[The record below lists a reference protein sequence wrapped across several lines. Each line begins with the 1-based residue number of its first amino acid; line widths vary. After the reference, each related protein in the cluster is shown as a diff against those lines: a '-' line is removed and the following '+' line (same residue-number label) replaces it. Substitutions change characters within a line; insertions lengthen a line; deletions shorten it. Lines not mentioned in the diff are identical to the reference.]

1 MMTKGSLEIHSENI
15 LPIIKKWLYS
25 DKEIF
30 VRELVS
36 NATDAIQKVKVLKD
50 SGELT
55 SVDEDFRIDI
65 QIDKPNKILRFIDNG
80 IGMDAEEV
88 KKYIA
93 QIAFSGAEEFVE
105 KYKSSQ
111 EKDQFIGH
119 FGLGF
124 YSAYMVADKVEI
136 DTLSYRANKEAAFWS
151 CDGSAE
157 YILEKGKKEKP
168 GTEISLFINNESEEF
183 LEESRL
189 KTILQNYCA
198 FLPFPIYLNGQ
209 RINSHEP
216 LWMKA
221 PSECKEEDY
230 LEFYRYLYPHEED
243 PLFWVHLNADYPF
256 HLKGILY
263 FPTIKRDFDITKT
276 TVKLF
281 CNRVFVSDNCKDILP
296 EYLMV
301 MRGVVDSPDIPLNV
315 SRSYLQMDNTV
326 RQLSQHISKK
336 VSDSLSSLFKTNRE
350 KFISSWKD
358 ISPIAKLGAIQ
369 DEKFFDRVKD
379 TLVWKTLEG
388 EWKTIP
394 EYLELNK
401 EKTKDKILYS
411 LDDKQSGK
419 LASLYHQ
426 KKIDV
431 FVADN
436 RIDPYLFSVFEKKNS
451 STQFKRIDSAIDDV
465 LIDKSREKTILDA
478 QGKTEAGKLADFF
491 RGKLNQEKVE
501 VEAKSLSA
509 DDLPAVVVID
519 ENERRMRDYIQS
531 MQVEGMQALT
541 PKKTFVVNTNHP
553 LVNSLP
559 ELDKNHPELAEQL
572 AKEVFEL
579 SCLSQKEMDPQT
591 LQEFVHQTTEL
602 LNSLVRIALK
612 NAQ

>member
-1 MMTKGSLEIHSENI
+1 MTKGSLEIHSENI

-36 NATDAIQKVKVLKD
+36 NATDAIQKAKILKD
-50 SGELT
+50 SGELAP
-55 SVDEDFRIDI
+55 VDEDFRIDI
-65 QIDKPNKILRFIDNG
+65 LIDKPNKILRFIDNG

-88 KKYIA
+88 QKYIA
-93 QIAFSGAEEFVE
+93 QIAFSGAEEFIE
-105 KYKSSQ
+105 KYKSNQ

-136 DTLSYRANKEAAFWS
+136 DTLSQRKGKEAAFWS

-157 YILEKGKKEKP
+157 YLLEKGKREKP
-168 GTEISLFINNESEEF
+168 GTEISLFINKESEEF

-198 FLPFPIYLNGQ
+198 FLPYPIYLNGQ

-221 PSECKEEDY
+221 PSECEEKDY
-230 LEFYRYLYPHEED
+230 LEFYRYLYPFEEE

-256 HLKGILY
+256 RLKGILY

-301 MRGVVDSPDIPLNV
+301 MRGVLDSPDIPLNV
-315 SRSYLQMDNTV
+315 SRSYLQMDHTV

-336 VSDSLSSLFKTNRE
+336 VSDSLSTLFKTNKE
-350 KFISSWKD
+350 KFIRSWKD
-358 ISPIAKLGAIQ
+358 IAPIAKLGAIQ
-369 DEKFFDRVKD
+369 DEKFFERVKD
-379 TLVWKTLEG
+379 VLIWKTLG
-388 EWKTIP
+388 GDWKTIP

-401 EKTKDKILYS
+401 DKTKDKILYS
-411 LDDKQSGK
+411 LDEKQSGR
-419 LASLYHQ
+419 LASLYQQ
-426 KKIDV
+426 KNIDILL
-431 FVADN
+431 ADA
-436 RIDPYLFSVFEKKNS
+436 RIDPYLFSVFERKDTSN
-451 STQFKRIDSAIDDV
+451 QFKRIDSALDDV
-465 LIDKSREKTILDA
+465 LLDKSREKTILDA

-491 RGKLNQEKVE
+491 RQKLNQDKIE

-509 DDLPAVVVID
+509 DDLPAIVVID
-519 ENERRMRDYIQS
+519 ENERRLRDYMHS
-531 MQVEGMQALT
+531 LNAEGMEALA

-553 LVNSLP
+553 LVTSLP
-559 ELDKNHPELAEQL
+559 ELDRNHPEIAERL
-572 AKEVFEL
+572 AKEVYEL
-579 SCLSQKEMDPQT
+579 SCLSQREMDPQT

-612 NAQ
+612 DGK

>member
-1 MMTKGSLEIHSENI
+1 MTKGSLEIHSENI

-36 NATDAIQKVKVLKD
+36 NATDAIQKAKILKE
-50 SGELT
+50 SGELP
-55 SVDEDFRIDI
+55 SVDGDFRINI

-80 IGMDAEEV
+80 IGMDEEEV
-88 KKYIA
+88 QKYIA

-105 KYKSSQ
+105 KYKTNQ

-136 DTLSYRANKEAAFWS
+136 DTLSQRSGKEAAFWS

-157 YILEKGKKEKP
+157 YLLEKGKRDKP
-168 GTEISLFINNESEEF
+168 GTEISLFINKESEEF
-183 LEESRL
+183 LEEARL
-189 KTILQNYCA
+189 KAILQNYCA
-198 FLPFPIYLNGQ
+198 FLPYPIYLNDQ

-221 PSECKEEDY
+221 PSECEEKDY
-230 LEFYRYLYPHEED
+230 LEFYRYLYPFEED

-256 HLKGILY
+256 RLKGILY
-263 FPTIKRDFDITKT
+263 FPTIKRDFDITKA

-301 MRGVVDSPDIPLNV
+301 MRGVLDSPDIPLNV

-336 VSDSLSSLFKTNRE
+336 VSDSLSTLFRTSKD
-350 KFISSWKD
+350 KFTRSWKD
-358 ISPIAKLGAIQ
+358 IAPIAKLGAIQ
-369 DEKFFDRVKD
+369 DEKFFERLKD
-379 TLVWKTLEG
+379 VLIWKTLG
-388 EWKTIP
+388 GDWKTIP
-394 EYLELNK
+394 DYLELNK
-401 EKTKDKILYS
+401 DKTKDKILYC
-411 LDDKQSGK
+411 LDEKQAGK
-419 LASLYHQ
+419 LANLYRQ
-426 KKIDV
+426 KNIDILL
-431 FVADN
+431 ADA
-436 RIDPYLFSVFEKKNS
+436 RIDPYLFSVFEKNNTS
-451 STQFKRIDSAIDDV
+451 IQFKRIDSALDDA
-465 LIDKSREKTILDA
+465 LLDQSREKTILDE

-491 RGKLNQEKVE
+491 RQKLNHDKVE

-509 DDLPAVVVID
+509 DDIPAIVVID
-519 ENERRMRDYIQS
+519 ENERRMRDYMHS
-531 MQVEGMQALT
+531 LHAEGMEALT

-553 LVNSLP
+553 LVTSLP
-559 ELDKNHPELAEQL
+559 ELDRDHPEIAERL
-572 AKEVFEL
+572 AKEVYEL
-579 SCLSQKEMDPQT
+579 SCLSQREMDPQS
-591 LQEFVHQTTEL
+591 LQDFVHQTTEL
-602 LNSLVRIALK
+602 LNSLVRVALK
-612 NAQ
+612 DDK